1 MKISWWDRNVKI
13 RYRCLVVIDEFLTVS
28 LYQPNEFISRNVL
41 SRVCYVESE
50 MPPPYK
56 VPPGT
61 NGLPFAP
68 PLAFS
73 VCSINWTSGLF
84 SSSSP
89 VNSATAHSWRWSHW
103 VRVCHPTN
111 EDIPV
116 CVVLVYEAH
125 WKRLRN
131 ALYKFSTYLLTY
143 QHDGSVKIIIS
154 YLNIGKL
161 LNESTVFWFDWSVGM
176 TDSSHA
182 GSSRKERVCICSMMA
197 GWMVAWLI
205 SGDSQ
210 ATTPT
215 WHWRQKQHASW
226 TKLTQRK
233 CSSL

>member
-1 MKISWWDRNVKI
+1 MFGCDWWIFNCI
-13 RYRCLVVIDEFLTVS
+13 VIPTKWIYFSKCTVS
-28 LYQPNEFISRNVL
+28 CLLRWVRNAAPTNAARNECPPFCSISRLFSLFNKL
-41 SRVCYVESE
+41 DLRAFLFFSSRKQCNFTQLK
-50 MPPPYK
+50 MI
-56 VPPGT
+56 
-61 NGLPFAP
+61 
-68 PLAFS
+68 AFS
-73 VCSINWTSGLF
+73 TS
-84 SSSSP
+84 
-89 VNSATAHSWRWSHW
+89 VHAT
-103 VRVCHPTN
+103 
-111 EDIPV
+111 
-116 CVVLVYEAH
+116 
-125 WKRLRN
+125 
-131 ALYKFSTYLLTY
+131 
-143 QHDGSVKIIIS
+143 QHDRSVKIIIS
-154 YLNIGKL
+154 YLNRGKL